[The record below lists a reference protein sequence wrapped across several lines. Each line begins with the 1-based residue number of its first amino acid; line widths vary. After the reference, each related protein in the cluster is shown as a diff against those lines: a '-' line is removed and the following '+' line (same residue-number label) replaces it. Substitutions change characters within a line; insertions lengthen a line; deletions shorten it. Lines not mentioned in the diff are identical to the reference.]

1 MDQVLCIECGIPFSL
16 SHQMLFVNNDLMQRL
31 TGCVAFLGDS
41 GALLVA
47 EMRLQECNDTDGVHD
62 VVFAAFGVG
71 GNAFNQF
78 LTQCV
83 AGVADGQS
91 RPRQGAL

>member
-1 MDQVLCIECGIPFSL
+1 
-16 SHQMLFVNNDLMQRL
+16 MLFVNNDLMERL

-71 GNAFNQF
+71 GDAFNQF
-78 LTQCV
+78 
-83 AGVADGQS
+83 
-91 RPRQGAL
+91 GAKWPDVRSHIFLL